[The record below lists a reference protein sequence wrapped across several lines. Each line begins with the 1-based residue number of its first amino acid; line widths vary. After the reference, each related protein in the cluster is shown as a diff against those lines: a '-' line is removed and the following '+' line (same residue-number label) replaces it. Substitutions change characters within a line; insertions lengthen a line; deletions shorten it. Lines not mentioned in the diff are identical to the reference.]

1 MDSLIGPNTVNTLP
15 DQTLLAFEDH
25 GTVAR
30 TLDSDFAGAHD
41 VVDRLNQL
49 GIDLEVVA
57 AQLEVEGVAS
67 FAKSF
72 SDVLDTLGSRAAE
85 FQQ

>member
-1 MDSLIGPNTVNTLP
+1 MGRFGRPWGQDAKTTVASTSTKNPNYPDTLYVDSLIGPNTVNTLP

-41 VVDRLNQL
+41 VVDRL
-49 GIDLEVVA
+49 
-57 AQLEVEGVAS
+57 
-67 FAKSF
+67 
-72 SDVLDTLGSRAAE
+72 
-85 FQQ
+85 